1 MKSKIFLLLCFML
14 IIVSIAG
21 VSASE
26 DINQASSITNDE
38 NPNTIGVSVNDMDD
52 SETVTSASDV
62 GMLNQENNGNV
73 WYVNGTQSGGDGST
87 LKPHLT
93 HLILH

>member
-26 DINQASSITNDE
+26 DINQASSITNVVINDA
-38 NPNTIGVSVNDMDD
+38 PIICTTVATPKPIRAPLSVRFF
-52 SETVTSASDV
+52 
-62 GMLNQENNGNV
+62 L
-73 WYVNGTQSGGDGST
+73 
-87 LKPHLT
+87 
-93 HLILH
+93 